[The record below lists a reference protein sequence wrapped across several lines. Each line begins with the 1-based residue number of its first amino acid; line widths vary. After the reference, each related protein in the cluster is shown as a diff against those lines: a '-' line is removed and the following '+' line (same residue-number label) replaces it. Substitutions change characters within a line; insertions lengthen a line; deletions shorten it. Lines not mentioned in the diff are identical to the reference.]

1 MALASRTELGTSLS
15 VLMAVDEILDL
26 TVVFV
31 REQIIVFREHGVDI
45 DVSLV
50 LHGDGADEVH
60 VGCLK
65 VLRPCKNRV
74 NIEIIR
80 RLLLKLCRIPI

>member
-1 MALASRTELGTSLS
+1 MGLASRTEPSTSLC
-15 VLMAVDEILDL
+15 VLMTVDKILDL

-60 VGCLK
+60 VRCLQ
-65 VLRPCKNRV
+65 VLRPLGDSLNF
-74 NIEIIR
+74 EIIR